1 MRVKKFFRLP
11 KKKKEQQLRTKEN
24 TSRTVNL
31 VLQRTND
38 MESKNFLTSDEYIEQ
53 LKKELDTV
61 DRRMINLMLPSNH
74 SITVNGKVLILP
86 IDRKKMV
93 QLEQKKQQLMT
104 KLVEIQQRQS
114 LTTVIK
120 QAMIKSNQAQ
130 IIKTSHSQKNVITNK
145 VRCI

>member
-1 MRVKKFFRLP
+1 MKKFFRLP
-11 KKKKEQQLRTKEN
+11 KEKKEQQLRTKEN

-104 KLVEIQQRQS
+104 KLIEIQQRQS

>member
-1 MRVKKFFRLP
+1 MKKFFRLP

-114 LTTVIK
+114 LATVIK

>member
-114 LTTVIK
+114 LATVIK

>member
-11 KKKKEQQLRTKEN
+11 KEKKEQQLRTKEN

-104 KLVEIQQRQS
+104 KLIEIQQRQS

>member
-1 MRVKKFFRLP
+1 MKKFFRLP